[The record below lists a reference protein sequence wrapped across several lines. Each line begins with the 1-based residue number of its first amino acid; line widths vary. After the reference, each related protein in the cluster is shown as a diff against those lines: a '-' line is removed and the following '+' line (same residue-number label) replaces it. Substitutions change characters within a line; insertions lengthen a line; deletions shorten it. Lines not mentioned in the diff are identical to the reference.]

1 MIGSLTARYRDAIE
15 IVDAKLIDYIDVGCH
30 QLVSLSTSLIPFL
43 EHNDANRALMGANM
57 QRQAVP
63 LLSPKSPIVGTG
75 VEYKIAHDSGL
86 VYLAKGDGTVVSA
99 DANKMLVKYDDKSL
113 GEDRISFYK
122 FERSNQSTCKNQN
135 PLVRP
140 GQRVHKGEIMSNSS
154 AMQNGELALGRNL
167 LVAFTTWYGYNYED
181 AIILSSRLVEEDVYT
196 SVHVQV
202 HEVECMR
209 TKIGDEEITRTISH
223 VSDNEKKYLDENGII
238 MVGAEVKEGDILVGK
253 TSPISVTEQT
263 SEEKLLQAIF
273 SEKVRSVRDSSLRVP
288 AGGGGIVTKI
298 MRLSTYKGDKLDDD
312 VIEVVKVFV
321 AQKRKIQV
329 GDKMAG
335 RHGNKGIVSKIVRV
349 EDMPYLEDGTPVDII
364 LNPLG
369 VPSRMNIGQ
378 VLETHLG
385 FAARQMAFK
394 TLLEM
399 CFADKKDEAGR
410 LFGLDEEVTNRVF
423 SVLSGYLKE
432 LNVDS
437 LEKALNLEPIHFS
450 IVLSKLG
457 MGVEDLILKVAT
469 PVFCGATGTD
479 IENMMKSAG
488 MDPAVNFGKFTLI
501 NGKTGEKFPKP
512 ITVGVM
518 YMLKLDHMV
527 DDKIHSRSV
536 GSYSKITQQ
545 PLGGKCQNGGQRFG
559 EMEV

>member
-1 MIGSLTARYRDAIE
+1 M
-15 IVDAKLIDYIDVGCH
+15 
-30 QLVSLSTSLIPFL
+30 
-43 EHNDANRALMGANM
+43 
-57 QRQAVP
+57 
-63 LLSPKSPIVGTG
+63 
-75 VEYKIAHDSGL
+75 
-86 VYLAKGDGTVVSA
+86 
-99 DANKMLVKYDDKSL
+99 
-113 GEDRISFYK
+113 
-122 FERSNQSTCKNQN
+122 
-135 PLVRP
+135 
-140 GQRVHKGEIMSNSS
+140 
-154 AMQNGELALGRNL
+154 
-167 LVAFTTWYGYNYED
+167 
-181 AIILSSRLVEEDVYT
+181 YT

-223 VSDNEKKYLDENGII
+223 VPDNEKKYLDENGII

-399 CFADKKDEAGR
+399 CFDNKKDEASR
-410 LFGLDEEVTNRVF
+410 LFGLNEEVTNRVF

-432 LNVDS
+432 LQVDS
-437 LEKALNLEPIHFS
+437 LEKAMKLEPIHFS

-457 MGVEDLILKVAT
+457 MGIEDLILKVAT